1 MRKINRDF
9 IKLQFFQIFAITEKN
24 LNLRLRFKFQ
34 IIISLIRP
42 IISIAMPLIVL
53 GRFFDL
59 NTEFGPWNES
69 NYMVF
74 QFLAYQIFLIW
85 SLLNEFPTQMVRE
98 KYWKTIKALIIAP
111 FNRYNLLFGIF
122 LSHMILIS
130 IPLCV
135 FFILSYIIFPIS
147 FITVLSVITL
157 LFLLALIFSG
167 IGLFLG
173 VFAISKENLWKIL
186 GFAFSIVMWLSCI
199 TYPYDIFPELVQQVI
214 NLNPF
219 YYLFDI
225 LRNTW
230 IEDNIILSILT
241 HPFNFLVLICLATVL
256 PIISV
261 YVFNTVYKKFGVEG
275 Y

>member
-34 IIISLIRP
+34 IIISFIRP
-42 IISIAMPLIVL
+42 IIGIAMPLIVL

-85 SLLNEFPTQMVRE
+85 NLLNEFPTQMVRE
-98 KYWKTIKALIIAP
+98 KYWKTIQALIIAP

-147 FITVLSVITL
+147 FLTALSVVTI
-157 LFLLALIFSG
+157 LFLLALIFSA

-186 GFAFSIVMWLSCI
+186 GFSFSIVMWLSCI

-214 NLNPF
+214 NLNPL
-219 YYLFDI
+219 YYVFDI

-230 IEDNIILSILT
+230 IEDNIILTILT
-241 HPFNFLVLICLATVL
+241 HPFNFLILICLATVL

-261 YVFNTVYKKFGVEG
+261 YIFNTVYKKFGIVG